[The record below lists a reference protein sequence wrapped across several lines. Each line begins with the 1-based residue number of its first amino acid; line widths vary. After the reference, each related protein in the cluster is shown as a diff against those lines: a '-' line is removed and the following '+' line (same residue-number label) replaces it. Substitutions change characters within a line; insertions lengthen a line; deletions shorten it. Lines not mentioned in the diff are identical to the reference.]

1 MDTPAR
7 DPAPP
12 AAERPTPT
20 APHGGLRDD
29 DATIVSGIAPA
40 STSDDAARAGDARY
54 EFVREVARGGMGIIL
69 QTRDLQLRR
78 EIACKVL
85 LPEHAGSAELAQRF
99 VEEAQ
104 IAGQLQHPGIVPVYD
119 VGRLADER
127 PYFTMRL
134 VKGRTL
140 TAILRER
147 KSPNDDLPRCLGIF
161 EQVCQAMAYAH
172 ARGVIH
178 RDLKPS
184 NVMVGR
190 FGEVQVMDWGLAKV
204 LGERPSD
211 TPQPRPAPP
220 TDVSIVQTPRT
231 RDSDS
236 GPGTG
241 AETSAGSI
249 LGTVS
254 YMAPEQAR
262 GDTDLLDKRT
272 DVFGLGAVLCEIL
285 TGKPP
290 YTGDDS
296 KQHYHRAACGDLRD
310 ALERLDQCGADAE
323 LVSLVKRCLAVAPAD
338 RPADAGEVAQ
348 AVRAHLDGTQERL
361 RRAQIDHAAAEA
373 RELEAMATASA
384 ERRAKRLTGGLAA
397 AVVLLGLL
405 GVAFWRSRDMARARH
420 EREVAA
426 HRAAVLERDQRAA
439 LILQES
445 LTLQGQE
452 QWTAALASARRA
464 ADLLDTESDPNLR
477 ARIAWQTTDL
487 QLLET
492 LERARIDSL
501 GVDVKESRISHEGLP
516 ERFAAA
522 FREAGLD
529 LHALGPEAAA
539 ARLKESAIRDQLI
552 AVLWFWLNTDSSPQT
567 RDELRT
573 LLRAVDQTSP
583 ARRALDAGEAQDVQA
598 LRELVEQTNY
608 ATLPADMAW
617 VVSLRL
623 SRHDRN
629 LSREWLLRAQR
640 VHPSDFWINFNL
652 GHHLMQQGRPAEAI
666 GYFRVALA
674 AHPRHAGVMLNLGVS
689 HMKQQALPEAELF
702 YREAVRAQP
711 DYVNAHLGLGNA
723 LRFQDKHDEAADAY
737 RAALAL
743 VGDNHNAAWAN
754 ASVGLAE
761 SLLALGDLSAAD
773 LLRNVVEERPRHAD
787 AWLAMATM
795 HYNEESWTES
805 EHCYRKALEI
815 DARSAPAQ
823 SGLAAALLQ
832 QQRFADAEAAFRVAR
847 QLLDND
853 RGEGW
858 NYATRGLADALA
870 SQGKAEEAE
879 RLRRE
884 LESPASGAAT
894 ASLLKLAQGHRDRR
908 AWPDAENCYR
918 QALVL
923 SPDNIEVH
931 IELAAVLVHQG
942 QRTEAAAEYHAAL
955 KLLGNDRGPLW
966 QSAAYGL
973 AGIQTFQGEY
983 EESVRLLESVLEV
996 SPRHLGALYRLGDT
1010 YRRQRNWAAA
1020 EETFRAAAEIA
1031 PNTPAVHVDLAS
1043 ALQGRGAYREAEA
1056 EYRTALDLVGASRET
1071 VWERASEGL
1080 AVVVAAQGRAS
1091 EAVEGLTRSTA
1102 EASSPFAGRM
1112 MLVHYHGYRRDW
1124 AGVGRELLAATEV
1137 STDEYVSIHPMRA
1150 AAAFVLAGDV
1160 EGYRRA
1166 CAVMLERYG
1175 DTTVPSEAD
1184 RTVKTCCLSRHY
1196 GGDLSQIQRL
1206 ADIAVTGQEQH
1217 SWYVYYALSRSLA
1230 ALRAGEW
1237 EDALHWSQR
1246 CRERSPTFATT
1257 AAPAWL
1263 VDALAQQRLGRA
1275 DESRQ
1280 AFAAALEMRNA
1291 PAAAFAADDPL
1302 QATWGDW
1309 LIFDAIR
1316 ADIEALL
1323 AE

>member
-7 DPAPP
+7 DPPTP

-20 APHGGLRDD
+20 TPHGGVRDD
-29 DATIVSGIAPA
+29 DATIVSGISGDPSAGA
-40 STSDDAARAGDARY
+40 TIAGDARY

-69 QTRDLQLRR
+69 QTRDQQLHR

-119 VGRLADER
+119 SGRLADDR

-147 KSPNDDLPRCLGIF
+147 KSPSDDLPRCLGIF

-211 TPQPRPAPP
+211 APQPRPAPP

-236 GPGTG
+236 GSSVG

-262 GDTDLLDKRT
+262 GNTDLLDKRA

-296 KQHYHRAACGDLRD
+296 KQLYHRAACGDLRE
-310 ALERLDQCGADAE
+310 ALDRLDQCGADPE
-323 LVSLVKRCLAVAPAD
+323 LVALVKRCLAVAPTD

-348 AVRAHLDGTQERL
+348 AVRAYLDGTQERL
-361 RRAQIDHAAAEA
+361 RRAQLDHATAEA
-373 RELEAMATASA
+373 RAVEAKATAAA

-397 AVVLLGLL
+397 AVLLLGLA
-405 GVAFWRSRDMARARH
+405 GVALWRSRDVARARQ
-420 EREVAA
+420 ERELAA
-426 HRAAVLERDQRAA
+426 HRAEVLERDQKAA

-464 ADLLDTESDPNLR
+464 ADLIDKESAPDLR
-477 ARIAWQTTDL
+477 DRIARQTTDL
-487 QLLET
+487 QLLNA
-492 LERARIDSL
+492 LDRARIDSL

-516 ERFAAA
+516 ERFGAA
-522 FREAGLD
+522 FRQAGLD
-529 LHALGPEAAA
+529 LHELGPEKVAVQIKQSRISERLVAA
-539 ARLKESAIRDQLI
+539 
-552 AVLWFWLNTDSSPQT
+552 LWFWSNTDPSAEWRQ
-567 RDELRT
+567 ELRA
-573 LLRAVDQTSP
+573 LLQSVDQTSP
-583 ARRALDAGEAQDVQA
+583 ARRVVDALDAGDAAA
-598 LRELVEQTNY
+598 LRTLVNEMDY
-608 ATLPADMAW
+608 SSVPADMAW
-617 VVSLRL
+617 VVSALL
-623 SRHDRN
+623 SRKDRT
-629 LSREWLLRAQR
+629 LSRDWLLQAQR

-652 GHHLMQQGRPAEAI
+652 GHHLMQEGALPEAI

-674 AHPRHAGVMLNLGVS
+674 AHPRHAGVMLNLAVS
-689 HMKQQALPEAELF
+689 HMKQQAFPQAELF

-711 DYVNAHLGLGNA
+711 DYANAHLGLGNA
-723 LRFQDKHDEAADAY
+723 LRFQDRHEAAADAY
-737 RAALAL
+737 RAVLAL
-743 VGDNHNAAWAN
+743 VGENHNAAWAN

-761 SLLALGDLSAAD
+761 SLLALNDPSAAD
-773 LLRNVVEERPRHAD
+773 LLRNVTEEYPRHTD
-787 AWLAMATM
+787 AWLVMATLY
-795 HYNEESWTES
+795 YNEKSWTES
-805 EHCYRKALEI
+805 EHCYRKALQI

-823 SGLAAALLQ
+823 AGLAATLLE

-847 QLLDND
+847 QFLGTD
-853 RGEGW
+853 RGPAW
-858 NYATRGLADALA
+858 DYATLGLVQALTA
-870 SQGKAEEAE
+870 QGKENEAARLSRELGSPTNVAVRESLSELAEE
-879 RLRRE
+879 
-884 LESPASGAAT
+884 
-894 ASLLKLAQGHRDRR
+894 HRKNNRWR
-908 AWPDAENCYR
+908 DAGDSYR
-918 QALVL
+918 QLL
-923 SPDNIEVH
+923 TLDPDNIQVH
-931 IELAAVLVHQG
+931 IDLADVLVHQA
-942 QRTEAAAEYHAAL
+942 QRTEAAAEYRTAL
-955 KLLGNDRGPLW
+955 KLLGNDRGALW

-973 AGIQTFQGEY
+973 AGIQNFEGEY
-983 EESVRLLESVLEV
+983 EESIRLLESLLEV
-996 SPRHLGALYRLGDT
+996 SPRHLGALFRLGDAH
-1010 YRRQRNWAAA
+1010 RRQRNWESAADA
-1020 EETFRAAAEIA
+1020 FRAMIEIA
-1031 PNTPAVHVDLAS
+1031 PTTPPAHVDLAS
-1043 ALQGRGAYREAEA
+1043 ALQGQGLLAEAEA
-1056 EYRTALDLVGASRET
+1056 EYRTALDLVGSSRDT
-1071 VWERASEGL
+1071 AWERACVGL
-1080 AVVVAAQGRAS
+1080 AVVAAAQGRAD
-1091 EAVEGLTRSTA
+1091 EALQELNRSTG
-1102 EASSPFAGRM
+1102 EASSPFAGKM

-1124 AGVGRELLAATEV
+1124 AGVGHALLAATEAA
-1137 STDEYVSIHPMRA
+1137 TDEYVSIHPMRA

-1166 CAVMLERYG
+1166 CAFMLERYG
-1175 DTTVPSEAD
+1175 DTTVPFEAD
-1184 RTVKTCCLSRHY
+1184 RVVKTCCLSRHY

-1206 ADIAVTGQEQH
+1206 AEIAVTGQEQH
-1217 SWYVYYALSRSLA
+1217 SWYVYFALSRSLA

-1237 EDALHWSQR
+1237 EEALRWSR
-1246 CRERSPTFATT
+1246 NCRERSPTFATT

-1263 VDALAQQRLGRA
+1263 VDALAQQRLGHA

-1280 AFAAALEMRNA
+1280 ALAAALEMRNTPTA
-1291 PAAAFAADDPL
+1291 VAASEDPL
-1302 QATWGDW
+1302 QVTWGDW
-1309 LIFDAIR
+1309 MIFDALR
-1316 ADIEALL
+1316 MDIEALL
-1323 AE
+1323 PQ